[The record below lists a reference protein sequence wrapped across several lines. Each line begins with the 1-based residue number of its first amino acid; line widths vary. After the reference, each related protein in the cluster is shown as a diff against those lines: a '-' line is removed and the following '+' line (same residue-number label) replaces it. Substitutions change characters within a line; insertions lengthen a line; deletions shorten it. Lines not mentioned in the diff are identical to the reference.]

1 MLDGEDISWIDT
13 GFDVNDLRA
22 GGRGFGWCYACHGC
36 TGRCRDISAVKNQS
50 TCTVGN
56 YNGCSC
62 SGRSIKIAVL

>member
-36 TGRCRDISAVKNQS
+36 
-50 TCTVGN
+50 
-56 YNGCSC
+56 SC